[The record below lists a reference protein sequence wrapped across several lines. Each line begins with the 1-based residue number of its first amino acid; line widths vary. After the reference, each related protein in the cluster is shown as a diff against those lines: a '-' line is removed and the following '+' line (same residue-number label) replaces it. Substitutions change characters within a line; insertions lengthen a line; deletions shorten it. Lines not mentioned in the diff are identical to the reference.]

1 MIKQLLWVFVVL
13 LIGGGGYFFLERS
26 RPNDPER
33 LPIEKEWAVDTTRVL
48 KTDIQLAL
56 NLSGKIVAAREADL
70 RPFVEGRIIE
80 IGNNFHEGGT
90 VSRGELLL
98 AIDPFNFEASLADAK
113 AALLENKSSREEVLV
128 QIRKS
133 DALSES
139 YKKQEEL
146 RKLELERRV
155 SLSGEGIISKKAND
169 DSNIAYLSSRQIR
182 ITNDYETK
190 RLKAKIK
197 RLEAAILRSEVKV
210 DIAKR
215 NLNET
220 LLKAPFDGVLTDI
233 SVAIGKWVNTRDYVA
248 QIIDNVNLEVL
259 FHMSDEQYGRITSLG
274 ELTGRPALVIWQ
286 AGPNSIELEATLDRA
301 EGEFDAASG
310 GVWIYASIHPNNK
323 LKALRPGAFVQTKT
337 PDIVYSNSFRVPESS
352 VYDGNIVFLFNDGR
366 LEQRVVKVLARD
378 GAHLIIIG
386 NIQDGDLIVTTRI
399 PEVAPGLKVRTNLE
413 PSQS

>member
-1 MIKQLLWVFVVL
+1 MIKQLFWVFVVL

-33 LPIEKEWAVDTTRVL
+33 IPIEKEWAVDTTRVL
-48 KTDIQLAL
+48 KTDIQLTL

-128 QIRKS
+128 QIRKN

-215 NLNET
+215 
-220 LLKAPFDGVLTDI
+220 I
-233 SVAIGKWVNTRDYVA
+233 
-248 QIIDNVNLEVL
+248 
-259 FHMSDEQYGRITSLG
+259 
-274 ELTGRPALVIWQ
+274 
-286 AGPNSIELEATLDRA
+286 
-301 EGEFDAASG
+301 
-310 GVWIYASIHPNNK
+310 
-323 LKALRPGAFVQTKT
+323 
-337 PDIVYSNSFRVPESS
+337 
-352 VYDGNIVFLFNDGR
+352 
-366 LEQRVVKVLARD
+366 
-378 GAHLIIIG
+378 
-386 NIQDGDLIVTTRI
+386 
-399 PEVAPGLKVRTNLE
+399 
-413 PSQS
+413 